1 MTRTLTVG
9 RCHHRTITLAAILS
23 ICCAQALAAAPDAD
37 VVYVTD
43 ELRLG
48 LYPTEETSGRALKT
62 LVSGT
67 ELTIL
72 ERSLMSIRIRSEE
85 GDEGWVKTAY
95 VVDKPPARRQLAS
108 LQALQEE
115 TAARLSAREEN
126 VATLAARIEELNTAL
141 ARAEQGMADL
151 PALREEN
158 AELRATL
165 SAAGIRVPLLWLVL
179 ASLASLILGGLLGY
193 WWLDRRVRKNFGG
206 IRVY

>member
-1 MTRTLTVG
+1 MTPTKVAG
-9 RCHHRTITLAAILS
+9 RCHLRATVLATMLS
-23 ICCAQALAAAPDAD
+23 VSCAQALAAAADAD

-95 VVDKPPARRQLAS
+95 VVESPPARRRLAA

-126 VATLAARIEELNTAL
+126 VATLATRIEELNAAL
-141 ARAEQGMADL
+141 TRAEQGIDDL
-151 PALREEN
+151 PTLREEN

-165 SAAGIRVPLLWLVL
+165 SAAGIRVPLIWLAL
-179 ASLASLILGGLLGY
+179 ATLTSLILGAFLGY
-193 WWLDRRVRKNFGG
+193 WWLDRRVRKSFGG